1 MIYDRTGT
9 VCRHEGAEFREL
21 HDSYHENHYLVTLT
35 AHELYIS
42 DPVFQKLGDTF
53 LDERLRADLANQIE
67 GWEDLDNLTKEEYL
81 SFISDHQIPERLR
94 NALSKNHSFWESY
107 WESVSECAFQMLRD
121 YRKKLGKPEI

>member
-21 HDSYHENHYLVTLT
+21 HASYHENHYLVSLT
-35 AHELYIS
+35 VHALYIS

-81 SFISDHQIPERLR
+81 CFISDHQIPERLR
-94 NALSKNHSFWESY
+94 NALMPPSGRATGKAFP
-107 WESVSECAFQMLRD
+107 SVPSRCSETIGRSSGSL
-121 YRKKLGKPEI
+121 KSN